1 MKALKIAKW
10 GNSAA
15 LRLPTRLLQEA
26 GFDLGDA
33 VEVISTSEGLLIRE
47 QKKSIADMTIDE
59 ILAKTS
65 PAAVEFSQE
74 VNRNAMAKRPA
85 GGEII

>member
-15 LRLPTRLLQEA
+15 LRLPVALLHDA

-33 VEVISTSEGLLIRE
+33 VEVVSTREGLLIRE
-47 QKKSIADMTIDE
+47 KKRSIADMSIEE
-59 ILAKTS
+59 IIKNTS
-65 PAAVEFSQE
+65 SDAVSYSREI
-74 VNRNAMAKRPA
+74 NRTVMAKRPV
-85 GGEII
+85 GGELI